1 MRPALCNLNKD
12 SGPCKAAVDMYF
24 FNNQTESCEKFMYG
38 GCKGNENKFEKMEDC
53 KNTCKGMRTI
63 NLKTFIKFT
72 SKLYSIQLYSLA
84 RNKYHYIY
92 FRIRCDTTT

>member
-38 GCKGNENKFEKMEDC
+38 GCKGNENKFEKIEDC

-63 NLKTFIKFT
+63 NLNKTFFKFVNYIQ
-72 SKLYSIQLYSLA
+72 YS
-84 RNKYHYIY
+84 YIL
-92 FRIRCDTTT
+92 

>member
-63 NLKTFIKFT
+63 NL
-72 SKLYSIQLYSLA
+72 
-84 RNKYHYIY
+84 N
-92 FRIRCDTTT
+92 